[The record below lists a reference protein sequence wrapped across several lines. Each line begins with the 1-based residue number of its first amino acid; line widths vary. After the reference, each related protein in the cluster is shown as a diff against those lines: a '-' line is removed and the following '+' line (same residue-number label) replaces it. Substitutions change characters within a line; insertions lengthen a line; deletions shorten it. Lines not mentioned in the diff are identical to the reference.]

1 MNDKLLK
8 VLVAPLF
15 TEKSFRLGSG
25 AHQQVAFEVL
35 ASASKAEIK
44 AAVESMFDVKV
55 DAVKTVNVKGSARR
69 FGKTMGRTKDW
80 KKAYV
85 RLAEGARID
94 FGGTE
99 A

>member
-8 VLVAPLF
+8 ILVAPLF
-15 TEKSFRLGSG
+15 TEKSFRLGNDK
-25 AHQQVAFEVL
+25 HQQIAFEVL
-35 ASASKAEIK
+35 TSATKVDIK
-44 AAVESMFDVKV
+44 AAVEAMFDVKV
-55 DAVKTVNVKGSARR
+55 VDVKTVNVKGSARR
-69 FGKTMGRTKDW
+69 FGKTSGRTKDW

-85 RLAEGARID
+85 RLAEGAKID